1 MRDAGDSQIRQENQV
16 AGEPYRHHHPAGEIK
31 GQVKWQRT
39 NERNV
44 WRIGRGVVSASESKK
59 RDVREGEEIQERKEA
74 SRTSPLEWLGTDN
87 FEGADNLCAQLGGG
101 GSL

>member
-1 MRDAGDSQIRQENQV
+1 MGDEN
-16 AGEPYRHHHPAGEIK
+16 EREIK

-44 WRIGRGVVSASESKK
+44 WRIERGVVSARESKK
-59 RDVREGEEIQERKEA
+59 RDVREGDEIQERKEA

-87 FEGADNLCAQLGGG
+87 FEGADNLCAQLGGC

>member
-1 MRDAGDSQIRQENQV
+1 MGDEN
-16 AGEPYRHHHPAGEIK
+16 EREIK

-44 WRIGRGVVSASESKK
+44 WRIERGVVSARESKK
-59 RDVREGEEIQERKEA
+59 RDVREGDEIQERKEA

-87 FEGADNLCAQLGGG
+87 FEGANNLCAQLGGC